1 MRASLFSKLRP
12 SPRSLTPVMART
24 SHPPHRLMQLMP
36 PKLGRPLVSL
46 SCCATHSAP
55 PVQLRFGGLLSGTTL
70 RSPKPSMARRLLSSE
85 RSPRDPYSVLDVPR
99 GANQASIKQGYF
111 RAAKRNHPDVDK
123 SAGAA
128 VRFREVSEAYDLLRD
143 SQRRKAYDAG
153 GFSSGGGR
161 GGGGSG
167 DGFGAAGGGG
177 FGGSPRPGGG
187 RSGQW
192 EDELFRKVCSWGPD
206 LFPRPE
212 LQPELQP
219 SAQPEPTHALTLG
232 LAFHPRPR
240 LSPSPSPSLSAQVWS
255 ELGMADI
262 DAYIARVQSELLC

>member
-12 SPRSLTPVMART
+12 SPRSLAPVMART

-55 PVQLRFGGLLSGTTL
+55 PVQRRVGGLLSGTTL
-70 RSPKPSMARRLLSSE
+70 RSPRPSMARRLLSSE

-99 GANQASIKQGYF
+99 GADQAAIKQGYF

-123 SAGAA
+123 SAGTA

-167 DGFGAAGGGG
+167 DGFGGGG

-192 EDELFRKVCSWGPD
+192 EDELFRKVCSRGPD

-212 LQPELQP
+212 LTSPSPQPNP
-219 SAQPEPTHALTLG
+219 S
-232 LAFHPRPR
+232 PRT
-240 LSPSPSPSLSAQVWS
+240 LSPSPSPSPSPSFSLSAQV
-255 ELGMADI
+255 
-262 DAYIARVQSELLC
+262 

>member
-1 MRASLFSKLRP
+1 
-12 SPRSLTPVMART
+12 
-24 SHPPHRLMQLMP
+24 
-36 PKLGRPLVSL
+36 
-46 SCCATHSAP
+46 
-55 PVQLRFGGLLSGTTL
+55 
-70 RSPKPSMARRLLSSE
+70 MARRLLSSE

-99 GANQASIKQGYF
+99 GADQAAIKQGYF
-111 RAAKRNHPDVDK
+111 RATKRNHPDVDK

-167 DGFGAAGGGG
+167 DGFGGGG

-192 EDELFRKVCSWGPD
+192 EDELFRKVCSRGPD

-212 LQPELQP
+212 LTSPSPQPNP
-219 SAQPEPTHALTLG
+219 S
-232 LAFHPRPR
+232 PRT
-240 LSPSPSPSLSAQVWS
+240 LSPSPSPSPSPSFSLSAQV
-255 ELGMADI
+255 
-262 DAYIARVQSELLC
+262 